1 MRRAPL
7 AWLAA
12 ALAAGAIAPAAA
24 SAAGDTWSA
33 TPGEKVFPAS
43 TKPAGAVTSPVVVAA
58 RDEYEGV
65 QLVIR
70 SDAPISVRPV
80 VSDLTGPATIPAA
93 EVQLFRVGYCLLYT
107 SPSPRD

>member
-1 MRRAPL
+1 M
-7 AWLAA
+7 
-12 ALAAGAIAPAAA
+12 
-24 SAAGDTWSA
+24 
-33 TPGEKVFPAS
+33 
-43 TKPAGAVTSPVVVAA
+43 VVAA

-93 EVQLFRVGYCLLYT
+93 EVELFRVGYVQAAT
-107 SPSPRD
+107 SPPPAWTRWRATAATPTRCGP